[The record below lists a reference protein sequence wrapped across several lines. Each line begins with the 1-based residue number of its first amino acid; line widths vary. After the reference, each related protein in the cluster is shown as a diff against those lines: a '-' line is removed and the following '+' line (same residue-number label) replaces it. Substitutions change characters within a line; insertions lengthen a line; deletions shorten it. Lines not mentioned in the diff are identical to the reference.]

1 MIAERSRKALA
12 GVHPDL
18 VKVIERADEL
28 DVQFVV
34 VCGRRTLAEQKTLVA
49 TGKSKTLHSR
59 HLTGHAVDLV
69 DTKFTWSEAA
79 MLNIA
84 AGIKQA
90 AADVNVP
97 IEWGGDW
104 KSFVDTPH
112 FQLPFAS
119 YPDDDQ
125 SSHVSESAP
134 NSTESVANSL
144 AAPANSPAVKP
155 LAKSQTIWGSLG
167 TAVAGAGLYLEQA
180 FQTGVQSISA
190 MNDLAP
196 IRDTLSQVGANGKSI
211 MLGFLAFCVALVISR
226 RVKAS
231 QEGKPG

>member
-18 VKVIERADEL
+18 VRVIEKADEIG
-28 DVQFVV
+28 VQFVV

-69 DTKFTWSEAA
+69 DTKFTWSEPA
-79 MLNIA
+79 MLNIS

-90 AADVNVP
+90 AADVGVP

-104 KSFVDTPH
+104 KSFIDTPH

-119 YPDDDQ
+119 YPDSDQ
-125 SSHVSESAP
+125 SSHAVDP
-134 NSTESVANSL
+134 VAVV
-144 AAPANSPAVKP
+144 APAGV
-155 LAKSQTIWGSLG
+155 LRKSQTIWGSLG
-167 TAVAGAGLYLEQA
+167 TAVAGAGLYLEKA
-180 FQTGVQSISA
+180 FETGVQSVAA

-196 IRDTLSQVGANGKSI
+196 IRDTLAQIGANGKSL
-211 MLGFLAFCVALVISR
+211 MLGCLTFCVALVISR
-226 RVKAS
+226 RVKAK
-231 QEGKPG
+231 QEGKAG